1 MNRGVAQLAERRT
14 HNPNVA
20 GSTPAPATVGPAG
33 IPGVLV
39 YRFVPVQ
46 QFCMRTSISSLCRP

>member
-1 MNRGVAQLAERRT
+1 MYRGVAQMAERRT
-14 HNPNVA
+14 HNPIVA

-39 YRFVPVQ
+39 YRLVLVQ
-46 QFCMRTSISSLCRP
+46 LLCMRTFISSLGRP